1 MTNNIINMLYFLSFL
16 SFNAGELPVGAILYK
31 DGKILS
37 MSQNFCERSK
47 SPIEH
52 AEILAIKNAIQR
64 YNRWYIQGSTIY
76 CSLEPCLM
84 CAGAIIECKIK
95 NVIFCVS
102 SKYSTR
108 YILESN
114 NIFCREMFDER
125 FKNLIDRFFKE
136 IRNKKNLYKRSRQI
150 LT

>member
-136 IRNKKNLYKRSRQI
+136 IRNKKTYTNAQDKY
-150 LT
+150 